1 MKKRLIQ
8 LGSCILFLLILD
20 IIGIKVQFVS
30 YCIGILSLAIVVMVG
45 EMLDKEDTKE

>member
-8 LGSCILFLLILD
+8 LGSVILFLLILD

-30 YCIGILSLAIVVMVG
+30 YCIGILALAIVGIVG
-45 EMLDKEDTKE
+45 ELF